1 LNIIGVGDIVNI
13 IFPTFMNAVHAVV
26 LDIQD
31 DANHGKIMRL
41 QCLQN
46 SMIAWYGEYYLR
58 KVS

>member
-1 LNIIGVGDIVNI
+1 MDFKIGDIVNI

-46 SMIAWYGEYYLR
+46 SMIVWYGEYYLR